1 MALMTDAL
9 DEADD
14 EMTSIRQP
22 NATIV
27 DHFNHKSN
35 SVSSGGGERV
45 IIRSLGAFG

>member
-1 MALMTDAL
+1 MTDAL

-45 IIRSLGAFG
+45 IRSLDAFG

>member
-1 MALMTDAL
+1 MTDAL

-14 EMTSIRQP
+14 EMTAIRQP

-35 SVSSGGGERV
+35 TVSSGGGGERV
-45 IIRSLGAFG
+45 IRSLDAFG